1 MLGWF
6 RPPPKKLSYFLK
18 YPWTLDI
25 AVSNSRES
33 KTKTLAISISKKW
46 SKVESERS
54 NADKSHLRLTA
65 RFIAGEQREL
75 RWQPEQSA
83 RLRKNLSTHSFISA
97 QVENLPGVR
106 LPFKEHNGKTYKL
119 IHRWRWIEMLN
130 EDWAHRAQQ
139 RNEKKL
145 FNPRLLRS
153 CETKKECLKSAR
165 WNKAKQI
172 HQNSNWSKQLR

>member
-119 IHRWRWIEMLN
+119 IHRWRWIETLN
-130 EDWAHRAQQ
+130 EDWARRAQL
-139 RNEKKL
+139 RSKKKL
-145 FNPRLLRS
+145 FGS
-153 CETKKECLKSAR
+153 ETIKVLWSQRMSWICSLKQSEA
-165 WNKAKQI
+165 
-172 HQNSNWSKQLR
+172 NSSEF

>member
-83 RLRKNLSTHSFISA
+83 RPRKNLSTHSFISA
-97 QVENLPGVR
+97 QVENLPRDR
-106 LPFKEHNGKTYKL
+106 LPFKEHNCKL
-119 IHRWRWIEMLN
+119 TNSFIDGAELKRWMRTGLAELSN
-130 EDWAHRAQQ
+130 EAKRSFLD
-139 RNEKKL
+139 
-145 FNPRLLRS
+145 PRLLRS
-153 CETKKECLKSAR
+153 CEIKECLKSVR
-165 WNKAKQI
+165 WNKSEA
-172 HQNSNWSKQLR
+172 NSSEF

>member
-1 MLGWF
+1 MNIG
-6 RPPPKKLSYFLK
+6 YHC
-18 YPWTLDI
+18 
-25 AVSNSRES
+25 SNSRES

-83 RLRKNLSTHSFISA
+83 RLRKNLSAHSFISA

-119 IHRWRWIEMLN
+119 IHRWRWIETLN

-139 RNEKKL
+139 RSKKKL
-145 FNPRLLRS
+145 FGSKTIKVLWSQKKNVLNLFA
-153 CETKKECLKSAR
+153 ETKRSKFIRIL
-165 WNKAKQI
+165 
-172 HQNSNWSKQLR
+172 NWSKQLR